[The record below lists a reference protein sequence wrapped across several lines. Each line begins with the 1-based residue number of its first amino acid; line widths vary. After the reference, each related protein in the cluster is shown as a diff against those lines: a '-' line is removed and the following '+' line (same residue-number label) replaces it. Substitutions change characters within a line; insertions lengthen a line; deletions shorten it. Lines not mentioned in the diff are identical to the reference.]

1 MHRKHRSEICVIATL
16 SVLCVVFSFSL
27 KPLENFE
34 LTTLTKKE
42 QICSAVPTGSSV
54 LISKMKPRIP
64 GGPGGSSDAASV
76 SMEPLSLQHHKELPV
91 ESELGSIT
99 TPKPKWLLHRA
110 LLI

>member
-1 MHRKHRSEICVIATL
+1 MNRKHLSEICVIATL
-16 SVLCVVFSFSL
+16 SVLCVVFSFAL

-42 QICSAVPTGSSV
+42 QTCSAVPTGCSV

-64 GGPGGSSDAASV
+64 GGPGDSSNAASLSV
-76 SMEPLSLQHHKELPV
+76 EPLSLQHHKQLPI
-91 ESELGSIT
+91 ESEMVSIA